1 MEYEYNYIT
10 ITHPDH
16 EGGEYETNYRW
27 FWVNDENGRGI
38 QVEEES
44 EGEWFEFDGF
54 NKKSELTAWIK
65 DSEKE
70 IRQYRKM
77 MEQERKHDAQQ
88 AEIEIYMSLG
98 MSEEEAEAIVT
109 RDIDAELRQE
119 AKDIEA
125 KYFADNIF

>member
-1 MEYEYNYIT
+1 MEYTYIT
-10 ITHPDH
+10 LTHPDH
-16 EGGEYETNYRW
+16 EGGEYNTNYRW
-27 FWVNDENGRGI
+27 FWVNDENGKGI

-98 MSEEEAEAIVT
+98 MSEEEAMEIVE
-109 RDIDAELRQE
+109 RDIDAELAQE
-119 AKDIEA
+119 AKDLEA
-125 KYFADNIF
+125 MIAECA